1 MWKNVFSSVDLESKN
16 KFSSFIYS
24 ASQLKGNIVNWN
36 NAKWNI
42 TNLLASSITE
52 KYLCKSESMGP
63 VLIPERLNATGM
75 LNLCQQL
82 NGKVFLMKDNE
93 SLQKV
98 MQLRIVGG
106 VLDISQHTHPKC
118 DGKIFFFNT
127 VSAVLDPT
135 LE

>member
-1 MWKNVFSSVDLESKN
+1 M
-16 KFSSFIYS
+16 
-24 ASQLKGNIVNWN
+24 KGNIVNWN

-42 TNLLASSITE
+42 TNLLASSIPE
-52 KYLCKSESMGP
+52 YERYLCKSESMGP
-63 VLIPERLNATGM
+63 VLIPEKLNITGM

-82 NGKVFLMKDNE
+82 NGKVFLMKDIE

-118 DGKIFFFNT
+118 DGKIFFFEYS
-127 VSAVLDPT
+127 VRSIKPHS
-135 LE
+135 